1 MAEPDDLPPLEDFS
15 QLFSKLGTSKKPDS
29 TLVVSDDKCIVTNLP
44 VESTEQVKTKTN
56 SFGGLR
62 KGFLNSKPKKEVT
75 QQISLITSN
84 PSKEG
89 ASIKMDEMKKE
100 VDRSLQEQVPM
111 LPDNLISQGLLD
123 KVESNPLLAQAFR
136 HPDFSQVI
144 TRFTQNP
151 AQAIQDYGETPAFRE
166 FFKEICALLGQHF
179 TELADKTEGNVE
191 KIPIE
196 DEEDRKVRE
205 ILEKEDVQ
213 EVMRDERIQQLI
225 MDMKENPERAQNT
238 FVTASPQ
245 LKRKIRVLTDYN
257 IIGLQSK

>member
-15 QLFSKLGTSKKPDS
+15 QLFSKLGASKKPE
-29 TLVVSDDKCIVTNLP
+29 TTPVYTEDKCTVSSEP
-44 VESTEQVKTKTN
+44 VENTEQVKTKTD

-75 QQISLITSN
+75 QQVTLIKSD
-84 PSKEG
+84 PSKGG
-89 ASIKMDEMKKE
+89 ASIRMDEMKKE
-100 VDRSLQEQVPM
+100 VDRSLQEQVPVP
-111 LPDNLISQGLLD
+111 PDNLISEGLLE

-151 AQAIQDYGETPAFRE
+151 TQAIRDYGETPAFRE
-166 FFKEICALLGQHF
+166 FFKEMCALLGQHF
-179 TELADKTEGNVE
+179 TELADQTEGDVE
-191 KIPIE
+191 KVPVE
-196 DEEDRKVRE
+196 DEEDRKMRE
-205 ILEKEDVQ
+205 VLEKEDVQ
-213 EVMRDERIQQLI
+213 EIMRDERIQQLI
-225 MDMKENPERAQNT
+225 MDMRENPERAQNT

>member
-15 QLFSKLGTSKKPDS
+15 QLFSKLSTSKKPET
-29 TLVVSDDKCIVTNLP
+29 TLVCSDDTCTVSDLP
-44 VESTEQVKTKTN
+44 VESTEQVKTKTD

-75 QQISLITSN
+75 QQVALIKSN

-100 VDRSLQEQVPM
+100 VVRSLQEQVPV
-111 LPDNLISQGLLD
+111 LPDNLISEGLLE

-136 HPDFSQVI
+136 HPQFSQVI
-144 TRFTQNP
+144 TRFTQDP
-151 AQAIQDYGETPAFRE
+151 TQAIRDYGETPAFRE
-166 FFKEICALLGQHF
+166 FFKEVCALLGQHY
-179 TELADKTEGNVE
+179 TELADQTDGHVE
-191 KIPIE
+191 KFPVE
-196 DEEDRKVRE
+196 DEEDRKIRE
-205 ILEKEDVQ
+205 ILEKEDVR